1 MIIDRAKNTR
11 RNIVYGLLNKIVH
24 IVLPFVMRTVII
36 KEIGIEYL
44 GINSLFSSLLGILS
58 LAELGFDTSVVFV
71 MYDGVAHNDN
81 RKLKALLCL
90 MKNVYQIIG
99 LFIFVVGMA
108 CIPFLDYLIKDTAAL
123 PADINLI
130 HIYIIF
136 LINSVISY
144 FFGGYRNCL
153 LNAYQRGDVIANVQ
167 LVIYVLFF
175 ALQIVILTQF
185 QNYYWYIYTLPLI
198 NIFSN
203 LLVVYYS
210 KKMYPEI
217 VPEGNVTKVELA
229 QIKKLVAGSFIAK
242 VGAMLT
248 VTIDNIVVSAFMGI
262 TLLAYFSNYSLIIS
276 SLITVMYIVY
286 SSMQGGLGNSLILDT
301 VEKNYKDMQKLNF
314 IYAWIIGWAMYCV
327 FFLTQPFIRLW
338 LGEEAVLPDYIIV
351 LFGVYLYQAECF
363 GIFGSYKAALGI
375 VWEDRYR
382 PLVSGGFNIL
392 VKLGLVL
399 WLRQYGDE
407 IALIGILLATILSYA
422 LVNSPWS
429 TYLTFKKYFKYGF
442 RENYILTYKYF
453 VIFLLVSA
461 VSYPVFQLLPAAD
474 GGTGLMNLLLRSI
487 LCIILPNVL
496 LVLIYK
502 RNAQYKE
509 AKLFLMSKLKIK

>member
-1 MIIDRAKNTR
+1 MIIDRAKNTK

-36 KEIGIEYL
+36 TEIGIEYL

-81 RKLKALLCL
+81 RKLKALLRL

-108 CIPFLDYLIKDTAAL
+108 CIPFLDCLIKDTAAL

-167 LVIYVLFF
+167 LDIYVLFF

-217 VPEGNVTKVELA
+217 VPEGNVTKEELA

-262 TLLAYFSNYSLIIS
+262 TLLAYFSNYSFIIS

-314 IYAWIIGWAMYCV
+314 IYAWIIG
-327 FFLTQPFIRLW
+327 
-338 LGEEAVLPDYIIV
+338 
-351 LFGVYLYQAECF
+351 
-363 GIFGSYKAALGI
+363 
-375 VWEDRYR
+375 
-382 PLVSGGFNIL
+382 
-392 VKLGLVL
+392 
-399 WLRQYGDE
+399 
-407 IALIGILLATILSYA
+407 
-422 LVNSPWS
+422 
-429 TYLTFKKYFKYGF
+429 
-442 RENYILTYKYF
+442 
-453 VIFLLVSA
+453 
-461 VSYPVFQLLPAAD
+461 
-474 GGTGLMNLLLRSI
+474 
-487 LCIILPNVL
+487 
-496 LVLIYK
+496 
-502 RNAQYKE
+502 
-509 AKLFLMSKLKIK
+509 